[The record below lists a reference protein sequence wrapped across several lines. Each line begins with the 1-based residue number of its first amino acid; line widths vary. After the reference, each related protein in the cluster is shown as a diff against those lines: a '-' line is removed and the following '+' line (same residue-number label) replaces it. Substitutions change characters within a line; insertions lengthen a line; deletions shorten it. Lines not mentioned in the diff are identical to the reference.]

1 MRIPVAM
8 LTLPW
13 LLLGAAA
20 ATPVYAEPADAAPVI
35 IAVVVS
41 ADRVDESLDLDDVE
55 LIFKRKR
62 QFWGD
67 GQRIQPVNLPP
78 EHPLRR
84 RFTRN
89 VLHLSPE
96 LQQDYWNEQYF
107 QGVRPPHM
115 LRSEGAVV
123 RFLLETAGAIGYLP
137 YCGLDPRLHAVLLIT
152 ADGRSLNAA
161 QRPSCS

>member
-1 MRIPVAM
+1 MH
-8 LTLPW
+8 LPAAPAVLW
-13 LLLGAAA
+13 LLLSAAA
-20 ATPVYAEPADAAPVI
+20 IAPAHAEPADVASTV

-41 ADRVDESLDLDDVE
+41 ADRAAESLDLDDVE

-78 EHPLRR
+78 EHPLRQ
-84 RFTRN
+84 RFTRS

-115 LRSEGAVV
+115 LRSEDAVV

-137 YCGLDPRLHAVLLIT
+137 YCGLDPRLHAVLLI
-152 ADGRSLNAA
+152 AANGRSLSAT
-161 QRPSCS
+161 QRPSCT

>member
-1 MRIPVAM
+1 MHRSTAALPV
-8 LTLPW
+8 LW

-20 ATPVYAEPADAAPVI
+20 ATPVCAEPAEAAATV

-41 ADRVDESLDLDDVE
+41 ADRAAESLDLDDVE

-62 QFWGD
+62 QFWAD

-78 EHPLRR
+78 EHPLRQ

-89 VLHLSPE
+89 VLHQSPE

-123 RFLLETAGAIGYLP
+123 RFVLETAGAIAYLP
-137 YCGLDPRLHAVLLIT
+137 YCGLDPRLHAALLIA
-152 ADGRSLNAA
+152 ADGRRLNPA